1 MAVQQPARA
10 VPAQTARFGKAT
22 QSHLTP
28 GERTVL
34 WVSRV
39 FIWIVIIVTM
49 IPMWFVFTA
58 SFDPSNSYISVSFFP
73 AHATFANYRALFV
86 HGGQFLVWVKNSLI
100 VGFVVSSAQVFIT
113 ALSAFAFS
121 KLRFYGRKYGLMTLI
136 LLQMFPNFLAISAIY
151 GALAQ
156 LNMIDNLGSYM
167 LVMLGTSAFNVWLL
181 KGYLDSVPKELDE
194 AARIDGAS
202 SWQRFLRVHL
212 PLAVP
217 MLVVIFL
224 LTLVGVFG
232 DYLLSGTIL
241 QSPGHYT
248 LAVGM
253 YDLISNQFGKNWGE
267 FAAAALLSAVPLA
280 LIFGLAQ
287 RYLASGL
294 VAGSVK
300 G

>member
-1 MAVQQPARA
+1 MAVQQTA
-10 VPAQTARFGKAT
+10 VTAASKLGRRQKADRT
-22 QSHLTP
+22 RLTP
-28 GERTVL
+28 SERTAL
-34 WVSRV
+34 WASRV
-39 FIWIVIIVTM
+39 FVWVVIVITM
-49 IPMWFVFTA
+49 IPMWFVLTA
-58 SFDPSNSYISVSFFP
+58 SFDPSNSYISVSFLP
-73 AHATFANYRALFV
+73 SNATLANYQTLFK
-86 HGGQFLVWVKNSLI
+86 GGQFLIWVKNTLI
-100 VGFVVSSAQVFIT
+100 VGLVVSFAQVFIT

-121 KLRFYGRKYGLMTLI
+121 KLQFYGKKYGLMTLI

-156 LNMIDNLGSYM
+156 LNMIDSLSSYT
-167 LVMLGTSAFNVWLL
+167 LIMLGTSAFNVWLL

-194 AARIDGAS
+194 AALIDGANT
-202 SWQRFLRVHL
+202 WQRFLRIQL
-212 PLAVP
+212 PLAMP

-232 DYLLSGTIL
+232 DYLMSGTIL
-241 QSPGHYT
+241 QSPSNYT

-253 YDLISNQFGKNWGE
+253 YDLISKQFGKNWGE

-280 LIFGLAQ
+280 VIFGLAQ
-287 RYLASGL
+287 RYIASGL